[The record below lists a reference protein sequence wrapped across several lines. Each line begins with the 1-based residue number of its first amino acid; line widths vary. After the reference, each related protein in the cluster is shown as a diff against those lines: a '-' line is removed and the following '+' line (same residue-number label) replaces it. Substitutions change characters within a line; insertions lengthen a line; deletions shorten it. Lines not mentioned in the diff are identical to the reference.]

1 MKKVLCLILVC
12 ITLVCLSGCDTS
24 KAEKPGEVVKT
35 TDKFNYNAGETFP
48 IEINGHKKYLWMTM
62 KRAGIADDDD
72 CPCHE
77 ERFNRLLDSIRAIIK
92 EEVRV
97 RLILGA
103 RDGSDTVEVIST
115 KQNKK

>member
-12 ITLVCLSGCDTS
+12 VASVCLSGCNAS

-35 TDKFNYNAGETFP
+35 TDKFYHDAGETFP
-48 IEINGHKKYLWMTM
+48 IEINGHKKYLWVGV

-92 EEVRV
+92 EEIRV
-97 RLILGA
+97 RLVLSSGNHN
-103 RDGSDTVEVIST
+103 DSVNV
-115 KQNKK
+115 Q